1 MGVLASDTIRNTLLV
16 YGRRT
21 GRLRM
26 EEKPSDTITRI
37 DQLVDEKPL
46 QVWPPSGPAAP
57 DSDVGAVMTFTL
69 EDGAIRKVKLAYY
82 F

>member
-1 MGVLASDTIRNTLLV
+1 V
-16 YGRRT
+16 
-21 GRLRM
+21 
-26 EEKPSDTITRI
+26 
-37 DQLVDEKPL
+37 VDEKPL

-57 DSDVGAVMTFTL
+57 DSDVGTVMTFPL